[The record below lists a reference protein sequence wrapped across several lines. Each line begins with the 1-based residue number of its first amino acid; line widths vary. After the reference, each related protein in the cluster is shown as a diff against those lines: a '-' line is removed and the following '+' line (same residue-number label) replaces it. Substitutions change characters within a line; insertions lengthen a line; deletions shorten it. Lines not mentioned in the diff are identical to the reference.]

1 MEDINKQLEELNQ
14 NFNDKIDSNSH
25 GFSLTKMFK
34 KDGLANKITKSLL
47 LFSLSVGAFG
57 NIANAHTENLLNQDT
72 KIEQT
77 MNFDKQEGLTDY
89 KNLEILTPTMLE
101 EAAELEMSGIW
112 KMPETG
118 DVVILTSNGKFEGN
132 SPEEAQKVHDFL
144 LDHQINTHEEN
155 LAPEASRLYGSDIKV
170 INLNKNFFKENKLLS
185 EKDHSLYLEHEVA
198 LTAHH
203 EHNHISKGQLEKI
216 KLIREE
222 KGTKFTGK
230 IMEELASDSYSFLM
244 VVKKENLD
252 YETSLE
258 LLGQMV
264 DVREQGFSNH
274 LDLSHSTHFGLKSLE
289 SMIKNDSNLLKT
301 LKDSSSSEIGSFTS
315 DFAYESFRL
324 LDNQEVSVTR
334 SDMKEDL
341 ISYISNGKVLNKSES
356 VVYKK
361 MSEMKSIDGSE
372 LLDNF
377 GYEKLMEDMSN
388 KLESKEGM
396 TPEKAVNSIRTA
408 KRTERALTQI
418 KSIDSFSSNK
428 DINKSLENVV
438 YNRIER
444 PSHLEIEN
452 SEAFLIS
459 ELTSTID
466 KKNEV
471 DQKQEQKTI
480 NNKLKI

>member
-1 MEDINKQLEELNQ
+1 MEDINKELENLNK

-34 KDGLANKITKSLL
+34 KNGLANKITKSLL

-57 NIANAHTENLLNQDT
+57 NIANAHTENLLNQDS

-77 MNFDKQEGLTDY
+77 MRFDKSEGLTDY
-89 KNLEILTPTMLE
+89 KNLETLTPTVLE

-155 LAPEASRLYGSDIKV
+155 LAPEAGRLYGSDVKV
-170 INLNKNFFKENKLLS
+170 INLNKNFFKENNLLNDN
-185 EKDHSLYLEHEVA
+185 DHSLYLEHEVA

-216 KLIREE
+216 ELMREE
-222 KGTKFTGK
+222 KGTNFTGK
-230 IMEELASDSYSFLM
+230 IMEELSSDSYSFLM
-244 VVKKENLD
+244 VVKKANLD
-252 YETSLE
+252 YETSIE
-258 LLGQMV
+258 LLDQMI
-264 DVREQGFSNH
+264 DIREQGFSNH
-274 LDLSHSTHFGLKSLE
+274 LDLAHSTHFGLNSLKSI
-289 SMIKNDSNLLKT
+289 IKNDNNLFNT
-301 LKDSSSSEIGSFTS
+301 LKASSSSEIDSFTS
-315 DFAYESFRL
+315 DFAYESFKL
-324 LDNQEVSVTR
+324 LDGQNVNITR

-341 ISYISNGKVLNKSES
+341 ISYRSNGNVLNKSES
-356 VVYKK
+356 VVYQK
-361 MSEMKSIDGSE
+361 MSEMKSINGSE

-388 KLESKEGM
+388 KLDNKEGM
-396 TPEKAVNSIRTA
+396 TPEKAVNSVRTA
-408 KRTERALTQI
+408 KRTARALTQI
-418 KSIDSFSSNK
+418 KSIDSFSSNQG
-428 DINKSLENVV
+428 INKDLENVV
-438 YNRIER
+438 YNKIER
-444 PSHLEIEN
+444 PNHLEIEN
-452 SEAFLIS
+452 SERLLMS
-459 ELTSTID
+459 ELSSKINNN
-466 KKNEV
+466 NEV
-471 DQKQEQKTI
+471 SQQQKESKI